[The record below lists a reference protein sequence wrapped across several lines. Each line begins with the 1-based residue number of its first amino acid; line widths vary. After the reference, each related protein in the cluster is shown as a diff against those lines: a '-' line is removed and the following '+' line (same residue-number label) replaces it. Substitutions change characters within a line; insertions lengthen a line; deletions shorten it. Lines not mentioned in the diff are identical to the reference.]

1 LLEKHLAQQQHI
13 YAHTTHQIHFDKFG
27 AMTDIEHEVEVAVQD
42 FQQISDQRAVEN
54 IERIMAGK
62 RSHQAA
68 ILQAQ
73 YTLSTAERKRARLNQ
88 TYEEEMDRIEN
99 IHRDGMDEVLFKTE
113 LAQGLLDENEELKRI
128 DVDDLRKAKDLFIP
142 YLKRE
147 YLDYHVYVTCSGQ
160 HWHAVHDSKTFQVPS
175 LPVLEDGKDLA
186 CLGRWAKKILVPL
199 HEAANELNRRPCSK
213 CAPKFFINSDPNFT
227 KSKYDDGTKWCRR
240 GSEHQFNFKKQL
252 YHASCCHI
260 LKNDSSG
267 ATLIDHYDDKWYPCL
282 ECHKT
287 IAHIPQLER

>member
-1 LLEKHLAQQQHI
+1 MMRMRKW
-13 YAHTTHQIHFDKFG
+13 G
-27 AMTDIEHEVEVAVQD
+27 V
-42 FQQISDQRAVEN
+42 RARSLSSS
-54 IERIMAGK
+54 IERPNLHEHDPSYITCLMSAHRAFSLLRYYCWKHTISCDIVEHIHSGK
-62 RSHQAA
+62 
-68 ILQAQ
+68 I
-73 YTLSTAERKRARLNQ
+73 
-88 TYEEEMDRIEN
+88 DN
-99 IHRDGMDEVLFKTE
+99 ICQFD
-113 LAQGLLDENEELKRI
+113 
-128 DVDDLRKAKDLFIP
+128 P
-142 YLKRE
+142 Y
-147 YLDYHVYVTCSGQ
+147 G
-160 HWHAVHDSKTFQVPS
+160 WIAFQVPS